1 MLQVKTFLQV
11 LQSDDNVNDKKE
23 ITGMS
28 ILSCIETL
36 LSVND
41 EQPQTLLALE
51 QNVLEVVVHIFTAT
65 DSAIGKSMN
74 RLAIEFI
81 YFKENVLF

>member
-1 MLQVKTFLQV
+1 
-11 LQSDDNVNDKKE
+11 
-23 ITGMS
+23 MS

-65 DSAIGKSMN
+65 DSAIGKLMN
-74 RLAIEFI
+74 TSAIEYI
-81 YFKENVLF
+81 YFF

>member
-1 MLQVKTFLQV
+1 M
-11 LQSDDNVNDKKE
+11 NDKKE

-41 EQPQTLLALE
+41 EQPLTLAALE
-51 QNVLEVVVHIFTAT
+51 PIVLEVVIQIFTT
-65 DSAIGKSMN
+65 PESGK
-74 RLAIEFI
+74 
-81 YFKENVLF
+81 